1 MRKTDSMIFLG
12 ILVLLIIL
20 ALFAGAIV
28 GEKIGHQRGLAEA
41 EQIMGRME

>member
-1 MRKTDSMIFLG
+1 MRKTDSLIFLG
-12 ILVLLIIL
+12 LLLVLIIL

-41 EQIMGRME
+41 EKIMGRME